1 MSFILKSERI
11 IAAKVQKIII
21 YSYELT
27 VNIKNTVHTKYIFF
41 LFCLLSWHRLER
53 CKTREGANLEY
64 LKNVIISYI
73 VSKDPDGRR
82 HMMNA
87 ISAVLQF
94 TPAETQAI
102 NSALHKK

>member
-1 MSFILKSERI
+1 M
-11 IAAKVQKIII
+11 
-21 YSYELT
+21 Y
-27 VNIKNTVHTKYIFF
+27 
-41 LFCLLSWHRLER
+41 RLER

-73 VSKDPDGRR
+73 VSRDVDGKR

-94 TPAETQAI
+94 TPAEMQVI
-102 NSALHKK
+102 NASFQRK

>member
-1 MSFILKSERI
+1 M
-11 IAAKVQKIII
+11 
-21 YSYELT
+21 
-27 VNIKNTVHTKYIFF
+27 
-41 LFCLLSWHRLER
+41 FCCRLER

-73 VSKDPDGRR
+73 VSKDADGKR

-94 TPAETQAI
+94 TPQETQTI
-102 NSALHKK
+102 NEAFHKK